1 MNPHAC
7 GLSGQCGRCAAPNG
21 GLIRALGRPCG
32 ANMNPHA
39 RRCRVCVAL
48 LFTIGCLSA
57 TAQKPSHLSDA
68 ESAPPSRWTVDA
80 ARLDEQIRLRLLSAD
95 DPRSHWIAGQFDST
109 DIASKVK
116 HYAAARTSAPQENL
130 YLASLAMAC
139 LQPVQPTLPECD
151 AVDRLADWA
160 TRDLD
165 NGLPTMLLAAR
176 ASKRGDNDA
185 TIAYLELAATK
196 PRFDEYSS
204 HGWLEYWQ
212 YVMAFPVDIDRAA
225 KTELAAGYGAAQAL
239 PALALVPG
247 PCQAPPGIAETRRA
261 ACAKAGGAMAER
273 SLAAVPRAIGAGIAE
288 RNAADERTAQRVR
301 ANRVA
306 LQALLARCGD
316 DDRAMITRLESPDA
330 AIRAGTADAWD
341 RIVREKARTGEIAE
355 CERRLSASR

>member
-7 GLSGQCGRCAAPNG
+7 GYRL
-21 GLIRALGRPCG
+21 
-32 ANMNPHA
+32 
-39 RRCRVCVAL
+39 AL
-48 LFTIGCLSA
+48 LFAIGCMSA
-57 TAQKPSHLSDA
+57 MAQTPNHLSDA
-68 ESAPPSRWTVDA
+68 ESAPPSRWTADA
-80 ARLDEQIRLRLLSAD
+80 ARLDEDIRLRLLSTD
-95 DPRSHWIAGQFDST
+95 DPRSLWIAGQFDAT
-109 DIASKVK
+109 DIASKVR

-160 TRDLD
+160 TRDSD

-185 TIAYLELAATK
+185 TIAYLELAAAK

-204 HGWLEYWQ
+204 RGWLEYWQ
-212 YVMAFPVDIDRAA
+212 YVMAFPGGTDRAA
-225 KTELAAGYGAAQAL
+225 KAGLAAGYASAQAL

-247 PCQAPPGIAETRRA
+247 PCQASAGIAETRRT

-273 SLAAVPRAIGAGIAE
+273 SLAAAPRAIGAGIAE
-288 RNAADERTAQRVR
+288 RNAPDERTAERVR
-301 ANRVA
+301 ANRTA

-316 DDRAMITRLESPDA
+316 DDRTMLTRLESPDA
-330 AIRAGTADAWD
+330 SIRARTVDAWD
-341 RIVREKARTGEIAE
+341 RIVREKARAGEIAE
-355 CERRLSASR
+355 CERRLSTPR

>member
-1 MNPHAC
+1 MMRNERAVIVM
-7 GLSGQCGRCAAPNG
+7 LRFRAVAA
-21 GLIRALGRPCG
+21 
-32 ANMNPHA
+32 
-39 RRCRVCVAL
+39 
-48 LFTIGCLSA
+48 LFVIGWTSEM
-57 TAQKPSHLSDA
+57 AQAPSHLSDA
-68 ESAPPSRWTVDA
+68 ESAPPSRWTADA

-95 DPRSHWIAGQFDST
+95 DPHSHWIAGQFDAT

-160 TRDLD
+160 TRDSD

-185 TIAYLELAATK
+185 TIAYLELAATR

-212 YVMAFPVDIDRAA
+212 YVMAFPVDVDRAA
-225 KTELAAGYGAAQAL
+225 KAELAAGYGAAQAL

-247 PCQAPPGIAETRRA
+247 SCQAQPGIAETRRS

-288 RNAADERTAQRVR
+288 RNAADERAAERVR
-301 ANRVA
+301 ASRTA

-316 DDRAMITRLESPDA
+316 DGRTMLTRLESPDA
-330 AIRAGTADAWD
+330 SIRARAIDAWE
-341 RIVREKARTGEIAE
+341 RIVREKARQGEIAE
-355 CERRLSASR
+355 CERRLSAPR